1 MYIKMND
8 DKSLIITIPTTIYRG
23 ERNADLITFLVPAEY
38 EGKNMADCAM
48 LMRYINPEEVGKSE
62 PLSYKPEPYKGYLQ
76 YSTVVNPKFTSLDGD
91 ITVWLTALDHNDGVI
106 LKTGETAFT
115 IQPSKDVADYMSDE
129 DMDQLDRLE
138 AQVQALQKQKADNI
152 VFHAEDSTIQLVSE
166 GVEIG
171 DRIAISV
178 TGSEA
183 GIYVKD
189 VEISENG
196 ELIVLFSDGTTENL
210 GNAVASDGA
219 VYVPHVDAHKVLSWT
234 IETSIGE
241 IPDPVDLN
249 PSDEWSDID
258 ESDVSTDYVW
268 EDI

>member
-1 MYIKMND
+1 MYIKMNG

-38 EGKNMADCAM
+38 EGKNIADCAM
-48 LMRYINPEEVGKSE
+48 LMRYINPDNVGKSE
-62 PLSYKPEPYKGYLQ
+62 ALSYKPEMYKGYLQ
-76 YSTVVNPKFTSLDGD
+76 YSTVANTKITSLEGD
-91 ITVWLTALDHNDGVI
+91 ITVWLTALDTNDDVI
-106 LKTGETAFT
+106 LKTGEAVITVY
-115 IQPSKDVADYMSDE
+115 PSKDIADYLSSE

-166 GVEIG
+166 GNEIG
-171 DRIAISV
+171 DRITISV
-178 TGSEA
+178 SSSDTS
-183 GIYVKD
+183 VCVQD
-189 VEISENG
+189 VEINENG

-219 VYVPHVDAHKVLSWT
+219 VYVPHVDEHKVLSWT
-234 IETSIGE
+234 IENSAGE

-249 PSDEWSDID
+249 PNDEWSGID
-258 ESDVSTDYVW
+258 ETEVVSDYVW
-268 EDI
+268 EEL